1 MNPTDLDDT
10 LRAQTSAST
19 GQLLLRAARLLDERA
34 LARLAA
40 IPGAPPVRP
49 AHTRLFPHLSF
60 TGVRATTLAKRL
72 GVTKQAVAPL
82 LAELV
87 AWGLVEQVPD
97 PADRR
102 ATLVRFTHDGLAALT
117 PKGILAVWSAADDRA
132 FTRRIERAG
141 FDVEPVEVRARGK
154 KGGHRHVIWLGV
166 KRG

>member
-19 GQLLLRAARLLDERA
+19 GQLLLRAARLLDEKA

-60 TGVRATTLAKRL
+60 TGVRATTLARRL
-72 GVTKQAVAPL
+72 GVTTQAVAPL

-117 PKGILAVWSAADDRA
+117 HGLGLLGELEAEITAEVGAERAAIFREVLAVWVKVLSRA
-132 FTRRIERAG
+132 
-141 FDVEPVEVRARGK
+141 
-154 KGGHRHVIWLGV
+154 
-166 KRG
+166 

>member
-1 MNPTDLDDT
+1 MNPTDLDDA

-19 GQLLLRAARLLDERA
+19 GQLLLRAARLLDEKA

-60 TGVRATTLAKRL
+60 TGVRATTLARRL

-117 PKGILAVWSAADDRA
+117 HGLGLLGELEAEITAEVGAERAAVFREVLAVWVKVLSRA
-132 FTRRIERAG
+132 
-141 FDVEPVEVRARGK
+141 
-154 KGGHRHVIWLGV
+154 
-166 KRG
+166 

>member
-19 GQLLLRAARLLDERA
+19 GQLLLRAARLLDEKA
-34 LARLAA
+34 LARLAT

-60 TGVRATTLAKRL
+60 TGVRATTLARRL

-117 PKGILAVWSAADDRA
+117 HGLGLLGELEAEITAEVGAERAAIFREVLAVWVKVLSRA
-132 FTRRIERAG
+132 
-141 FDVEPVEVRARGK
+141 
-154 KGGHRHVIWLGV
+154 
-166 KRG
+166 